1 MYSQIWRL
9 KIFKN
14 HQKTLEAIQNGNIK
28 LNKNFHFNLKGRKVE
43 EQRSQRLSAE
53 LSQLRHETERR
64 LAEKDEEIES
74 IR

>member
-1 MYSQIWRL
+1 MY
-9 KIFKN
+9 FF
-14 HQKTLEAIQNGNIK
+14 
-28 LNKNFHFNLKGRKVE
+28 NFQGRKVE

-64 LAEKDEEIES
+64 LAEKEEEIEI